1 MPRACSFASRPSSRW
16 IQAGG
21 PFAMPDRSG
30 CSFTVASRLPPGRG
44 RTAGCGSA
52 AVAIRA
58 HDSLPAR
65 MPSQVFAQGLLD
77 GQVVV
82 VTGGGSG
89 LGRATAVELAACGA
103 TVVVAGRRQEPL
115 DETASLCEGGRCT
128 GFTCDIR
135 EEDQVT
141 AFVHRVLAEHGRI
154 DTLVNNAC
162 VPYMTRAEDIT
173 PKGFDTVQRLNVRG
187 TWLMTHEVA
196 TKAMIPLE

>member
-1 MPRACSFASRPSSRW
+1 MPSACGFASRPSSRW

-21 PFAMPDRSG
+21 PFAMPDSSG
-30 CSFTVASRLPPGRG
+30 WSFTVAFCRPSGSG

-103 TVVVAGRRQEPL
+103 TVVVAGGGPGAPPADPPPRGGGGRRAGGGGDP
-115 DETASLCEGGRCT
+115 AGEGGA
-128 GFTCDIR
+128 GG
-135 EEDQVT
+135 
-141 AFVHRVLAEHGRI
+141 APG
-154 DTLVNNAC
+154 
-162 VPYMTRAEDIT
+162 
-173 PKGFDTVQRLNVRG
+173 GG
-187 TWLMTHEVA
+187 
-196 TKAMIPLE
+196 

>member
-1 MPRACSFASRPSSRW
+1 MPSACGFARRPSSRW

-21 PFAMPDRSG
+21 PFATPDSSG
-30 CSFTVASRLPPGRG
+30 CSFTVASRLPPGSG

-89 LGRATAVELAACGA
+89 LGRATAVERAACGA

-141 AFVHRVLAEHGRI
+141 SFVDRVLAEHGRT
-154 DTLVNNAC
+154 DARVTNDAGQ
-162 VPYMTRAEDIT
+162 YMTPTEDST

-187 TWLMTHEVA
+187 PWMMTHEVA
-196 TKAMIPLE
+196 P